1 MADKYYQQGL
11 DYARQT
17 KARTVEMRA
26 TLSLASLRV
35 QSGRPR
41 EAVDLIQRVLPYYE
55 QGNFLRER
63 AQALTLLGGAQDQLG
78 RREAEQT
85 LRKAVD
91 ASGKLG
97 DAEQSGIA
105 HGYLAVALADR
116 GNLPAALQQEEQSL
130 QALGDLRGG
139 LSAAFAYAEQA
150 RIQSQAGLFDKAA
163 ESLAGAE
170 TRLAR
175 LQGRQTQLRAAILNA
190 RAQLFYTQ
198 RKWAE
203 ASQAARQAQALP
215 QNEDDP
221 DARCLIGLTDIWTG
235 NLASGLKE
243 ANAAIGLYE
252 QKELMVSAAA
262 ARLMLAQALAENQH
276 AMDARPF
283 ARASLD
289 AFQSLENW
297 DATWRCR
304 RILQDPAAS
313 EALERCRQ
321 ALGPDL
327 FESYR
332 KRPDLRNLN

>member
-1 MADKYYQQGL
+1 
-11 DYARQT
+11 
-17 KARTVEMRA
+17 
-26 TLSLASLRV
+26 
-35 QSGRPR
+35 
-41 EAVDLIQRVLPYYE
+41 
-55 QGNFLRER
+55 
-63 AQALTLLGGAQDQLG
+63 
-78 RREAEQT
+78 
-85 LRKAVD
+85 
-91 ASGKLG
+91 
-97 DAEQSGIA
+97 
-105 HGYLAVALADR
+105 
-116 GNLPAALQQEEQSL
+116 LQQEEQSL